1 MILVL
6 VLIILYIQH
15 DTGFGSHNIIHRAW
29 YWFWSSHYYT
39 SSMILVLV
47 LTILYIKNDTG
58 SGPNNNIHRAWY
70 WFRSS
75 QYYTSI
81 MILVVVLTILYI
93 EHNTGSGPHDIIH
106 RAWYCFCSTQY
117 YTSSMI
123 LVLVPTILYI
133 EETVTWI
140 HKILIFS
147 QIWRRTT
154 KFFKWIYVLHNGR
167 KVSWAKITNV
177 INVFTLNVV
186 ICLTNCG
193 E

>member
-1 MILVL
+1 
-6 VLIILYIQH
+6 
-15 DTGFGSHNIIHRAW
+15 
-29 YWFWSSHYYT
+29 
-39 SSMILVLV
+39 
-47 LTILYIKNDTG
+47 
-58 SGPNNNIHRAWY
+58 
-70 WFRSS
+70 
-75 QYYTSI
+75 

-93 EHNTGSGPHDIIH
+93 EHNTGSGPHNIIH

-133 EETVTWI
+133 EERVTWI

-147 QIWRRTT
+147 QIWRRT
-154 KFFKWIYVLHNGR
+154 KKVFKWIYVLHNDR

-193 E
+193 EQWTKTTYATNSSSINRSSVLSYGPISMYASFRKRHFFLN